1 MAPTNLATFLSV
13 FTSLSLFSGFTST
26 SPTPNSTLSSRQVV
40 INYVNAIWRS
50 DHVSDVD
57 LGGGSTTSYDAS
69 FSLVDESGNV
79 IYETGLPG
87 GYAACQTT
95 GHTFYLKGSCFGGS
109 EYAFSCTSDITG
121 NPEHCQVGGV
131 DGERLLGEADGDT
144 NDNFYGVYVTSNGY
158 CGTRFPRALESGC
171 TPDGDWSVRN

>member
-1 MAPTNLATFLSV
+1 MAPTNLATFLGA
-13 FTSLSLFSGFTST
+13 FTSLSLFCGFTSAF
-26 SPTPNSTLSSRQVV
+26 PTPNSTLSSRQVV
-40 INYVNAIWRS
+40 HPYVNAIWTS
-50 DHVSDVD
+50 DHVSAVD
-57 LGGGSTTSYDAS
+57 LGGGSPTAYNAH

-95 GHTFYLKGSCFGGS
+95 GHTFYLKGSCFGGT

-121 NPEHCQVGGV
+121 NPEHCRVSNDNVG
-131 DGERLLGEADGDT
+131 LGQSDGDT

-158 CGTRFPRALESGC
+158 CGTKFPRALESGC